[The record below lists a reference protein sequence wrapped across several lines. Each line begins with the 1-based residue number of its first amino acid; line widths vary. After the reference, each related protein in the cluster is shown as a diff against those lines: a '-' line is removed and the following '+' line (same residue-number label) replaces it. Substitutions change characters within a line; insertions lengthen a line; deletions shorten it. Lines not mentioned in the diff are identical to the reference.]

1 MSPQMEIRI
10 KDPALGLS
18 AFLVI
23 DRAKTRGVGGLRIS
37 EAVDEEEVRALARK
51 MTCKLAFMGLTK
63 LGGAKAG
70 LAIPREADPYRRKA
84 LLDELGRRLG
94 PLLSAGVYIPGTDM
108 NSTPEDIAILLRA
121 AGLRPKPIPDS
132 GKYTAMTVFESVR
145 ACAAAAN
152 LKLSRLTCAIQGFG
166 RVGSRLARLM
176 REHGVLVVAVSN
188 ETGTLYDPNGL
199 DVNKLVS
206 LYEHGG
212 QGFLAAYG
220 IPLRPLADLLR
231 LPADILCLCAGDS
244 VVTPQ
249 SAATLNAKILGF
261 GSNNPLVAGAD
272 RALQGCG
279 LLFVPDYVANAGGVL
294 GSLLASHGVSDKT
307 ISSLVEGPYYEMS
320 GTLARRSLALNISPY
335 IITDSL
341 VEKALNTLEAHSSA
355 MEKAGALA
363 RRLGVQATRL
373 YGWRDLNRFKATFE
387 ARRQEI
393 ARFTPTKPETP

>member
-10 KDPALGLS
+10 ADPALGLS

-23 DRAKTRGVGGLRIS
+23 DRARHKSVGGLRIS

-70 LAIPREADPYRRKA
+70 LAIPRGADPERKKA
-84 LLDELGRRLG
+84 LLAELGRRLG
-94 PLLSAGVYIPGTDM
+94 PLLSAGVYVPGTDM
-108 NSTPEDIAILLRA
+108 NSSPEDIAILMRA
-121 AGLRPKPIPDS
+121 AGLRPKPVPDS

-145 ACAAAAN
+145 ACAAAAH
-152 LKLSRLTCAIQGFG
+152 LKLGRLTCAIQGFG
-166 RVGSRLARLM
+166 KVGSRLARLM

-188 ETGTLYDPNGL
+188 ETGALYDPNGL
-199 DVNKLVS
+199 DVNKLVA
-206 LYEHGG
+206 LYARGSAG
-212 QGFLAAYG
+212 SLAAYG
-220 IPLRPLADLLR
+220 IPLRPLDDLLR
-231 LPADILCLCAGDS
+231 LPADILCLCAGDRA
-244 VVTPQ
+244 VTPQ

-272 RALQGCG
+272 RALQGRG

-307 ISSLVEGPYYEMS
+307 ISALVEGPYHEMV
-320 GTLARRSLALNISPY
+320 GALVRRSLALNISPY
-335 IITDSL
+335 IITDAL
-341 VEKALNTLEAHSSA
+341 VEKALNIPDAHSSA
-355 MEKAGALA
+355 MERAGDLA

-373 YGWRDLNRFKATFE
+373 YGLRDLNQLKAAFE

-393 ARFTPTKPETP
+393 ARFTPAKPETP